1 MRDALSKHQIKG
13 NSWDVFYD
21 EERMNLLP
29 DKNYLEEADSDTEYS
44 EYEPINGD
52 PIYYQTDI
60 MAVIYQILKVAVPAT
75 LSSISG

>member
-1 MRDALSKHQIKG
+1 
-13 NSWDVFYD
+13 
-21 EERMNLLP
+21 MNLLP
-29 DKNYLEEADSDTEYS
+29 DKNYLEGADSDTEYS
-44 EYEPINGD
+44 DYEPINGD